1 MRLECAMTNRRTA
14 ADLRT
19 VGTYILSVFQLT
31 QFALYSV
38 SLDFIELT
46 VNATKQCSTN
56 LPNVEFHVF
65 TS

>member
-19 VGTYILSVFQLT
+19 VGTYVLSVFQIT

-38 SLDFIELT
+38 SVDFIEFT
-46 VNATKQCSTN
+46 VSECDKT
-56 LPNVEFHVF
+56 VF
-65 TS
+65 N